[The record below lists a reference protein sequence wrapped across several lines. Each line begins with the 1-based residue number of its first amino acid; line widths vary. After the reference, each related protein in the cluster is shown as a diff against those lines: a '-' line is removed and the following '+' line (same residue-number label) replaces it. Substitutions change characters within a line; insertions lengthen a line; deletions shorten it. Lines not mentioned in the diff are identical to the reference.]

1 MGVIE
6 VEGITTEYGNDVGID
21 SLSFS
26 VDTGEAFGLLGPQG
40 AGKTTTIRTILGFQS
55 PKTGTTRVLDCDVHS
70 ERGRREVTDAIGY
83 VPAAPGYDDRSSVG
97 QILDAHEA
105 VHGGDRRDMLTKRF
119 GLEADR
125 QIKSLDK
132 REQQLLALVVAFMH
146 DPAVAI
152 LDEPTTGV
160 DPVTRQRIVG
170 FIDEERRRG
179 TTVLFSSRSIDSMV
193 RLCDRIA
200 VLWSGRRIRTETP
213 ASLPFT
219 SAKQVSITVR
229 RPFDTTLFDRLQ
241 TENFVSH
248 DTEVPPP
255 AGSGPE
261 TAPLP
266 ATICS
271 FLYCGPPAQLLE
283 TIAPLACLTY
293 RIEPAP
299 VDEMLRATY
308 EGVPPE

>member
-26 VDTGEAFGLLGPQG
+26 VDSGEAFGLLGPQG

-55 PKTGTTRVLDCDVHS
+55 PRTGTTRVLGCDVHS
-70 ERGRREVTDAIGY
+70 ERGRREVTDEIGY
-83 VPAAPGYDDRSSVG
+83 VPATPGYDDRASIG

-105 VHGGDRRDMLTKRF
+105 VHGGDRRDVLIERF
-119 GLEADR
+119 GLEEDR
-125 QIKSLDK
+125 RIHALGP
-132 REQQLLALVVAFMH
+132 REQRLLALVVAFMH
-146 DPAVAI
+146 DPSVAI

-179 TTVLFSSRSIDSMV
+179 TTVLLSSRSVDSMV

-219 SAKQVSITVR
+219 TAKQVSITVER
-229 RPFDTTLFDRLQ
+229 ETDMTAFDRLQ
-241 TENFVSH
+241 IENFVSH

-261 TAPLP
+261 TPPVA
-266 ATICS
+266 ATTCS
-271 FLYCGPPAQLLE
+271 FLYTGPPARLLE
-283 TIAPLACLTY
+283 SIAPLECLTY

-299 VDEMLRATY
+299 VAETLLATY
-308 EGVPPE
+308 EDLPPE